1 MDHWKTKLKQL
12 NFRSLFLEPT
22 ESWFL
27 QAFRYVFVGGV
38 SFVLDWLTLFAL
50 GRAGLHYLVA
60 AAIAFLA
67 GLTANYFL
75 SKKFVFAQDPDK
87 VNKKVEFIVYGL
99 IGLAGLLLT
108 EGLMYLFT
116 DILSLHYLVSKI
128 LAAILVLGWNFI
140 ARKVILYKKVN
151 RKVK

>member
-1 MDHWKTKLKQL
+1 MKKIIDAVRGITV
-12 NFRSLFLEPT
+12 RSLFIEPT
-22 ESWFL
+22 DRFLL

-50 GRAGLHYLVA
+50 GRAGLHYLIA
-60 AAIAFLA
+60 AAVAFLV

-75 SKKFVFAQDPDK
+75 SKKFVFVENPDK

-108 EGLMYLFT
+108 EGFMYLFT
-116 DILSLHYLVSKI
+116 ELMHLHYLVSKI
-128 LAAILVLGWNFI
+128 VAAVLVLAWNFV
-140 ARKVILYKKVN
+140 ARKVILY
-151 RKVK
+151 RKAGRNA